1 MAVNRP
7 RSALRSRSFASVLLV
22 ALLAA
27 GVIPIPAIAATPTAP
42 PAARTSS
49 PDAEPAPTESA
60 GDRAAITEV
69 GRPQPSVPYEQAMAH
84 ASDKIAFTP
93 GARVDTPFVPRST
106 DRWPVDG
113 RAPTAL
119 PAGRASGRDM
129 ERSPQGSSWSTTAP
143 GGAPV
148 TSDASGPSIEPAPVD
163 IDGRS
168 VSGDAAGATWTAP
181 ETVTTDTA
189 AASGLRRQVFGF
201 LPYWE
206 VSGSASTLNYD
217 DLSTIAY
224 FSVGANSAG
233 NLLKKNSDGSTTT
246 GWGGWTSSSLT
257 SVINAA
263 HSRGTRVVLTLS
275 VFAWSTTQAN
285 VQKALLGSSTA
296 RLNLAQQAVAAVR
309 DRGADGINLDFE
321 PVVSGYEDEFVALLR
336 TMRTELDKVAS
347 GYQLTYDTTGWIGN
361 YPIEQSVA
369 AGAADAIFVMGY
381 DYRTSSSGYVGSI
394 DPLSGPAYDLTDT
407 IRSYTARV
415 SPSKVILGLPW
426 YGRAWSTAT
435 DTVNAASQSGAK
447 YGYSTAVNYENV
459 VDLVAQY
466 GRRWDS
472 REQTPWFA
480 YQKQNCTT
488 TYGCVTTWRQVY
500 YDDAVSMKLRFDVV
514 NTYGLRG
521 AGIWAL
527 GYDGGHPEL
536 YKAISD
542 AFLTDV
548 TGPMTGVRMLAATQR
563 DEGFTVSW
571 TGTDATGVASYD
583 VQVST
588 DRGPWTDWLLG
599 TTTTSGTWLG
609 QDGHGYAFRTRGRDT
624 KGNLSAWNVTATW
637 SPSPALAVGGF
648 GQVRTD
654 SLSYRTG
661 PALSAAKLGTVDTGT
676 IVAVTGGPI
685 TADGYV
691 WWQVTQPVLEWGTVT
706 FAEVGVWM
714 ASGLEATPSGYIGAY
729 RAPNS
734 TTVAAALRITGF
746 NGLGSGSLGAGN
758 SARRVVSPNGD
769 GDRDAIRLDWTS
781 TVTLSA
787 LHLRILRSDGT
798 LVDTRTLT
806 ALAPGAAHYTWDG
819 TIGGAP
825 VADGR
830 YLLQLVGTSGT
841 ATYNA
846 PSRDA
851 ATAAEIA
858 TYAVTVDHVPT
869 TRLAG
874 SDRFATAAAIS
885 AASFAPGV
893 PVAYIATGLN
903 FPDAL
908 AGAAVAGSQGA
919 PVLLVTRDAIPS
931 PIATELA
938 RLHPKKIVVL
948 GSAGVVSDAVKT
960 TLAGYTS
967 GTVTRLAGSDRFA
980 TAAAIS
986 AASFAP
992 GVPVAYIA
1000 TGLNFPDALAGAA
1013 VAGSQGAP
1021 VLLVTRD
1028 AIPSPIAT
1036 ELARLHPKKIVVLG
1050 SAGVVSDAVKT
1061 TLAGYTSGTVTR
1073 LAGSDRFATAAAI
1086 SAASFAPGVPVAY
1099 IATGLNFPDA
1109 LAGAAVAGSQ
1119 GAPVLIVTR
1128 DAIPS
1133 PIATEL
1139 ARLHPKKIV
1148 VLGSAGV
1155 VSDAVMASLHAAA
1168 LQ

>member
-1 MAVNRP
+1 MTRP
-7 RSALRSRSFASVLLV
+7 RFALRGRPVATVLLV
-22 ALLAA
+22 AMLVV
-27 GVIPIPAIAATPTAP
+27 GIVPVPAIAATPTAP
-42 PAARTSS
+42 PAARTSA

-60 GDRAAITEV
+60 ADRAAITEV
-69 GRPQPSVPYEQAMAH
+69 GRPQPSVPYEEAMAH

-93 GARVDTPFVPRST
+93 GARVDTPFTPRST

-129 ERSPQGSSWSTTAP
+129 ARSPQGSSWSTSAS
-143 GGAPV
+143 GGVPV
-148 TSDASGPSIEPAPVD
+148 TLDVAAPSTDPAPVD
-163 IDGRS
+163 SNGGG

-181 ETVTTDTA
+181 VTATSETT

-263 HSRGTRVVLTLS
+263 HSHGTRVVLTLS

-285 VQKALLGSSTA
+285 VQAALLGSSAA

-321 PVVSGYEDEFVALLR
+321 PVVSGHEDDFVALLR
-336 TMRTELDKVAS
+336 TMRTELDKVAP

-361 YPIEQSVA
+361 YPIEASVA

-381 DYRTSSSGYVGSI
+381 DYRTSSSSYVGSI

-435 DTVNAASQSGAK
+435 DAVNAASQSGAK
-447 YGYSTAVNYENV
+447 YGYSAAVNYGNV

-480 YQKQNCTT
+480 YQRTNCTT
-488 TYGCVTTWRQVY
+488 TYGCVQTWRQVY
-500 YDDAVSMKLRFDVV
+500 YDDAESMRLRYELV

-536 YKAISD
+536 YRAISD

-548 TGPMTGVRMLAATQR
+548 TGPVTGVRMLGTTQR

-571 TGTDATGVASYD
+571 AGSDTSGVASYD
-583 VQVST
+583 VQVSK
-588 DRGPWTDWLLG
+588 DGGPWTAWLSG
-599 TTTTSGTWLG
+599 TTAESDTWLG
-609 QDGHGYAFRTRGRDT
+609 QSGHGYAFRTRARDT
-624 KGNLSAWNVTATW
+624 KGNVSAWDITSTW
-637 SPSPALAVGGF
+637 SPSPSLAVGGF

-654 SLSYRTG
+654 GLSYRTG
-661 PALSAAKLGTVDTGT
+661 PDTSAAKLGTVDTGT
-676 IVAVTGGPI
+676 IVAVTGGPV

-714 ASGLEATPSGYIGAY
+714 ASGPVATPSGYIGAY

-734 TTVAAALRITGF
+734 TTVDAGIRSLGF
-746 NGLGSGSLGAGN
+746 NGLGAASLGVANAG
-758 SARRVVSPNGD
+758 SRFVSPNGD
-769 GDRDAIRLDWTS
+769 GDHDTVQLDWQTTVALS
-781 TVTLSA
+781 TLQ
-787 LHLRILRSDGT
+787 LRVYRSDGT

-806 ALAPGAAHYTWDG
+806 AGAAGARHYAWDAKVAG
-819 TIGGAP
+819 VP
-825 VADGR
+825 VADGT
-830 YLLQLVGTSGT
+830 YMLQLVGKSGSV
-841 ATYNA
+841 TYTA
-846 PSRDA
+846 PSVSPVSPAQVA
-851 ATAAEIA
+851 AFG
-858 TYAVTVDHVPT
+858 VTVQHLVV
-869 TRLAG
+869 TRLFG
-874 SDRFATAAAIS
+874 QTLYDTSAAIS
-885 AASFAPGV
+885 AASFGSNV
-893 PVAYIATGLN
+893 PVAYIATGTQ

-908 AGAAVAGSQGA
+908 TGA
-919 PVLLVTRDAIPS
+919 PVAGKDGAPLLLTDPKALPPAIAAELTRLKPA
-931 PIATELA
+931 
-938 RLHPKKIVVL
+938 KIVIL
-948 GSAGVVSDAVKT
+948 GGPGAVSDAV
-960 TLAGYTS
+960 LSALRHYA
-967 GTVTRLAGSDRFA
+967 GTVTRLFGQTLYDTS
-980 TAAAIS
+980 AAIS
-986 AASFAP
+986 AASF
-992 GVPVAYIA
+992 GSNVPVAYIA
-1000 TGLNFPDALAGAA
+1000 TGTQFPDALT
-1013 VAGSQGAP
+1013 GAP
-1021 VLLVTRD
+1021 VAGKDGAPLLLTDPKALPPAIAAELTRLKP
-1028 AIPSPIAT
+1028 A
-1036 ELARLHPKKIVVLG
+1036 KIVILG
-1050 SAGVVSDAVKT
+1050 GPGAVSDAV
-1061 TLAGYTSGTVTR
+1061 LSALRHYAGTVTR
-1073 LAGSDRFATAAAI
+1073 LFGQTLYDTSAAI
-1086 SAASFAPGVPVAY
+1086 SAASFGSNVPVAY
-1099 IATGLNFPDA
+1099 IATGTQFPDA
-1109 LAGAAVAGSQ
+1109 LT
-1119 GAPVLIVTR
+1119 GAPVAGKDGAPLLLTDPKALPPAIAAELTR
-1128 DAIPS
+1128 LKPA
-1133 PIATEL
+1133 
-1139 ARLHPKKIV
+1139 KIV
-1148 VLGSAGV
+1148 ILGGPGA
-1155 VSDAVMASLHAAA
+1155 VSDAVLSA
-1168 LQ
+1168 LRALP